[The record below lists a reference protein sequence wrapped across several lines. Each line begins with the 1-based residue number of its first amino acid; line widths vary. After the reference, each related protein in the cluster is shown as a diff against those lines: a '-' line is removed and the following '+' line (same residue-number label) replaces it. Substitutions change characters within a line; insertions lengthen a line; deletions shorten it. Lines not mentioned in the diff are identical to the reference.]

1 MGTMYWKYDMGSYKR
16 LLGQYYE
23 NRVAMDNIAYSIV
36 AVL

>member
-1 MGTMYWKYDMGSYKR
+1 MGSYKR

-23 NRVAMDNIAYSIV
+23 NRVAMDHIAYNIV